1 MEWTCTQ
8 SKGLRW
14 GEFELHSR
22 ETKGSRVQP
31 FANAVRD
38 GLGISLIIACLV
50 LRQAFEH
57 CVEVAVDAVIC
68 DLSFRPRRAP
78 LLTQIVRLGRT
89 TTKCSGISFRFL
101 RAVSTKSRGNE
112 SRATLHRHHAPE
124 GRMPP

>member
-68 DLSFRPRRAP
+68 DLSFWPRRAP
-78 LLTQIVRLGRT
+78 LLTNCETGAHDDKMQRNLLQV
-89 TTKCSGISFRFL
+89 F
-101 RAVSTKSRGNE
+101 ARGFNKVQ
-112 SRATLHRHHAPE
+112 
-124 GRMPP
+124 GK